1 MGTVG
6 DGAERG
12 APTID
17 LNADLG
23 ESFGAWRM
31 GDDAGLLEVITSAN
45 VACGFHGGDPGTM
58 RAVCAE
64 AVERGVAIGAQVSYR
79 DLVGFGRRYLA
90 ASRAELTD
98 DVLYQLGALSA
109 FASAAGGR
117 VTYLKPHGA
126 LYNTVV
132 DDVEHATAVVDAVVR
147 FDPSLAVVGLPGS
160 QVLSIAEE
168 AGLRTAPE
176 AFCDRAYTPSGRLVS
191 RREPGAVLDD
201 PAALGDRA
209 RGLVRDRRL
218 TAVDGTVV
226 EVDAR
231 TLCVHGDTP
240 NAGAIARGVRDALEA
255 DGVALAPFAP
265 PG

>member
-1 MGTVG
+1 VGTVG
-6 DGAERG
+6 DTAERG

-58 RAVCAE
+58 RAVCGQ
-64 AVERGVAIGAQVSYR
+64 AVERGVVIGAQVSYR

-132 DDVEHATAVVDAVVR
+132 DDVEHARAVVDAVTR

-160 QVLSIAEE
+160 QLLSIADE
-168 AGLRTAPE
+168 AGLRTVPE
-176 AFCDRAYTPSGRLVS
+176 AFCDRAYTASGRLVS
-191 RREPGAVLDD
+191 RREPGAVLSD
-201 PAALGDRA
+201 PAELGDRA

-218 TAVDGTVV
+218 TAVDGTVI

-240 NAGAIARGVRDALEA
+240 SAGAIARAVREALEA